1 MPSRPEV
8 NGNVAV
14 TSKVSCLPR
23 TTMQGF
29 GFDRQ
34 IFNHIDLITPF
45 IGFEQ
50 PRNNVMQPT

>member
-1 MPSRPEV
+1 
-8 NGNVAV
+8 
-14 TSKVSCLPR
+14 
-23 TTMQGF
+23 MQGF
-29 GFDRQ
+29 GFDRE